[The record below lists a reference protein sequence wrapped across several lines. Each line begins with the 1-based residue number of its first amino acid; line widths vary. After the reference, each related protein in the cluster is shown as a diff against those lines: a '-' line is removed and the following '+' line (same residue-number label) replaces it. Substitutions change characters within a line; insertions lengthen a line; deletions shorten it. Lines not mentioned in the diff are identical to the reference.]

1 MAVRTY
7 APCRQ
12 TPILRVKLTRDHLSH
27 ELRNEMVEEL
37 NLS

>member
-1 MAVRTY
+1 VLAF
-7 APCRQ
+7 AGSPQ
-12 TPILRVKLTRDHLSH
+12 NAQWLSGPQAH